1 MKTEVY
7 SWRVSPTRKADLES
21 EARREGTSVA
31 ELLEKI
37 TSDWLEQR
45 RTSRNG
51 EEAEQAALRQR
62 VLATVGTIRG
72 GDPTLASRARE
83 VVRERIIR
91 KNAEESRAS
100 PRPHYHAGHRR
111 DHTWWRPDSS
121 LQGPRGCPRT
131 NSPQTR
137 RGIPCLPPQSLTP
150 APSLPS

>member
-21 EARREGTSVA
+21 EARHEGTSVA

-83 VVRERIIR
+83 VVRERIVR
-91 KNAEESRAS
+91 KYAEESRAS
-100 PRPHYHAGHRR
+100 RR
-111 DHTWWRPDSS
+111 NH
-121 LQGPRGCPRT
+121 
-131 NSPQTR
+131 
-137 RGIPCLPPQSLTP
+137 
-150 APSLPS
+150 